1 MHSVFKDSKE
11 IGTAAAIPPHAD
23 RADMIHLNRQ
33 SAYLFG
39 RDRVVRSLVPAPL
52 TAQVTDVLLEHPS
65 ASKQHA
71 VIQFRAV
78 SEKNEFGDI
87 KSTVKCVDYCQ
98 RV

>member
-1 MHSVFKDSKE
+1 MFKDSKE
-11 IGTAAAIPPHAD
+11 IGPLPSRLARLTA
-23 RADMIHLNRQ
+23 ADMIHLNRQ

-39 RDRVVRSLVPAPL
+39 RDRVVRLLRQCSPD
-52 TAQVTDVLLEHPS
+52 AQVTDVLLEHPS

-87 KSTVKCVDYCQ
+87 KSTVKCAA
-98 RV
+98 RHTRS